1 MWLSYPDPHTP
12 YQVSE
17 PYASLYETE
26 NIPEPIVGS
35 LKNKPERYC
44 NAYKKDVKQYPAE
57 NIKKI
62 RSLHYGMIN
71 QMDDSIGYVISVLK
85 EYNMW
90 ENTIIIFTADHGD
103 SLGDHGLMQK
113 HQFFYD
119 SFTHIPFM
127 IKIPGIT
134 SRFTNSLTSLLDI
147 LPTILS
153 ALNLPELPQA
163 QGTNLLPFLKG
174 EKEDTQPY
182 IVMECGNSG
191 NEEKIIMDRGTKLVK
206 KGGLGVGISIRTT
219 GYKLNVY
226 ENDKCELYDLKTD
239 SNELNNL
246 YYNEASKAIVSE
258 LSNELLKHTLRIR
271 DNIPV
276 NRGLID
282 PAANDKRV
290 VRWSPLQRK
299 K

>member
-1 MWLSYPDPHTP
+1 
-12 YQVSE
+12 
-17 PYASLYETE
+17 
-26 NIPEPIVGS
+26 
-35 LKNKPERYC
+35 
-44 NAYKKDVKQYPAE
+44 
-57 NIKKI
+57 
-62 RSLHYGMIN
+62 
-71 QMDDSIGYVISVLK
+71 
-85 EYNMW
+85 
-90 ENTIIIFTADHGD
+90 
-103 SLGDHGLMQK
+103 
-113 HQFFYD
+113 
-119 SFTHIPFM
+119 
-127 IKIPGIT
+127 
-134 SRFTNSLTSLLDI
+134 
-147 LPTILS
+147 
-153 ALNLPELPQA
+153 
-163 QGTNLLPFLKG
+163 
-174 EKEDTQPY
+174 
-182 IVMECGNSG
+182 
-191 NEEKIIMDRGTKLVK
+191 MDRGTKLVK